1 MRKARYPQPTKDR
14 IASPHTKPQ
23 GAWCAQ
29 CTTAPTG
36 LQEEIAR
43 MDEIKDQ
50 LRTILE
56 DHDAEFAGMVLE
68 YAATLD
74 RAGAPRSDADG
85 PGMEGCLAPIVLHDT
100 VTVARVFSRTP
111 GLRQSGLLPCLG
123 GDALFRRR
131 GRPFPA
137 RRRYS
142 CSSAPLFSTK
152 ILAQIRANVKE
163 FVGGFLPRAPQF
175 N

>member
-74 RAGAPRSDADG
+74 RAGAPRSYCICAIARAAAEL
-85 PGMEGCLAPIVLHDT
+85 PGDKLYL
-100 VTVARVFSRTP
+100 
-111 GLRQSGLLPCLG
+111 
-123 GDALFRRR
+123 
-131 GRPFPA
+131 A
-137 RRRYS
+137 RRFLW
-142 CSSAPLFSTK
+142 A
-152 ILAQIRANVKE
+152 LAGKKRM
-163 FVGGFLPRAPQF
+163 P
-175 N
+175 